1 MSVCWHQMSEQG
13 EVRMLGRAC
22 RAPCSGETVA
32 EASLRKG
39 TSSILHYRL
48 PVSETAA
55 GGEFHRT
62 HSKFLSPPVPR
73 AFPAFHYTNSLPRR
87 SQVLADHVQ
96 LDVTVAGPSA
106 VSQSLYSWRE
116 SRSEKPDST
125 SPALGVHHE
134 QRRMNFNFTGS
145 YANTEDHSIRLHCL
159 DDMNSVH
166 QMSELFQLGYF
177 TPRQAL
183 QSEHS

>member
-1 MSVCWHQMSEQG
+1 
-13 EVRMLGRAC
+13 MLGRAC

-55 GGEFHRT
+55 GGEFHRL

-73 AFPAFHYTNSLPRR
+73 AFPAVHYTNSLPRR

-134 QRRMNFNFTGS
+134 QRLMNLNFTGS

-166 QMSELFQLGYF
+166 QCRSCFNLGILLHAKLFSLNIRNYRLLMS
-177 TPRQAL
+177 
-183 QSEHS
+183 